1 MHETRPA
8 TMGFNPYVHGAR
20 GLFAMMIMAYH
31 VLDSE
36 RPTYPWAQEHPWREA
51 ALALPFGVE
60 LFFAISGF
68 VILGALGRAPGLGSF
83 LRDRVARIG
92 PVLWASVL
100 FMGAVGVVLGRREFG
115 EKTPDELLFGLVA
128 SLFALPGVFP
138 IWGFHAAAWSIS
150 YEFAFYLLCGGATW
164 LIARWGSGRA
174 ALVWVPAALLLAN
187 HYPRALPFLAGVLV
201 ARGAI
206 ERFRPLARWPGV
218 LLIAFM
224 ACWSLVAELSPDR
237 QWLHATT
244 LLQWAGDAR
253 LPIGLLGLALLILAF
268 QGIVD
273 GAGAFGR
280 FLTMP
285 PMLFLGTIS
294 YSLYMWHGPVMGGVR
309 HVVMPRL
316 VEDQDGSLARLLF
329 PIVSLA
335 IVIPVSLISYRVL
348 EGTGS
353 WLVRR
358 ALGAAPRRQ
367 DAGDRV
373 ARRMDGGAPPLQT
386 SPPKA

>member
-1 MHETRPA
+1 MHDTRPA
-8 TMGFNPYVHGAR
+8 ALAFNPHVHGAR
-20 GLFAMMIMAYH
+20 GVFAMMIMLYH

-36 RPTYPWAQEHPWREA
+36 RPTYPWAQETPWREA

-68 VILGALGRAPGLGSF
+68 VILGALGRAPSLGAF

-100 FMGAVGVVLGRREFG
+100 FMGAVGVALGRREFG
-115 EKTPDELLFGLVA
+115 EKSAEELWFGLAA
-128 SLFALPGVFP
+128 SLLALPGVFP

-164 LIARWGSGRA
+164 LIARWGSLRA

-187 HYPRALPFLAGVLV
+187 FYPRALPFLAGVLV
-201 ARGAI
+201 ARGMV
-206 ERFRPLARWPGV
+206 ERFRPLARAPG
-218 LLIAFM
+218 LLLVGFM
-224 ACWSLVAELSPDR
+224 ACWSVVAELGPDR
-237 QWLHATT
+237 HWLHTTT
-244 LLQWAGDAR
+244 LLEWAGDAR
-253 LPIGLLGLALLILAF
+253 LPVGLLGMALLLLAF

-273 GAGAFGR
+273 GAGLFGR
-280 FLTMP
+280 LLVLR

-316 VEDQDGSLARLLF
+316 VEDQDGTLARALF
-329 PIVSLA
+329 PLVSLA
-335 IVIPVSLISYRVL
+335 VVIPVSVISHRML
-348 EGTGS
+348 EGAGS
-353 WLVRR
+353 ALVRR
-358 ALGAAPRRQ
+358 ALGARRRG
-367 DAGDRV
+367 ASA
-373 ARRMDGGAPPLQT
+373 ARAAIGGAPPLQAA
-386 SPPKA
+386 PPKA